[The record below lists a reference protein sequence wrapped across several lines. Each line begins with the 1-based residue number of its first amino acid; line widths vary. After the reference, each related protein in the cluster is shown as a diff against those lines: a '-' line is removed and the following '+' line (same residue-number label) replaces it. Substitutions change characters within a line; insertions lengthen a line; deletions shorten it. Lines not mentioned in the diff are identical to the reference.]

1 MCNLN
6 QNKMNEE
13 LRLKGEPVEEKP
25 QCLEEM
31 SVWKTPIE
39 PCESEEQI
47 DERRKLDILKR
58 WEIGIITLDRGC
70 IVKVGC
76 KSIAFVS
83 IEAAYKEIGRYL
95 ENPRLVA
102 TQHGFG
108 EHL

>member
-1 MCNLN
+1 MINAHVP
-6 QNKMNEE
+6 K
-13 LRLKGEPVEEKP
+13 PTDVEQDLP
-25 QCLEEM
+25 QCLEE
-31 SVWKTPIE
+31 SPVCNAPTE
-39 PCESEEQI
+39 PCESEEQR

-58 WEIGIITLDRGC
+58 WEIGILPFDRGC
-70 IVKVGC
+70 VVKVGC
-76 KSIAFVS
+76 KSIAFTS

>member
-1 MCNLN
+1 MIHAHVPRPLP
-6 QNKMNEE
+6 
-13 LRLKGEPVEEKP
+13 EPEQEMP

-31 SVWKTPIE
+31 PVCKTPIE

-58 WEIGIITLDRGC
+58 WEIGILPLDRGC
-70 IVKVGC
+70 VVKVGC
-76 KSIAFVS
+76 KSIAFTS
-83 IEAAYKEIGRYL
+83 IDAAYKEIGRYL